1 MGYVSLPEGTGDFLI
16 LLVSYSKF
24 LESLLQLPTMTF
36 GICREI
42 DTTQNAVDFLVVAHH
57 SFEGP
62 FNVFAR
68 YDAELIFVENGE
80 NSGELFL
87 AISEIGDYPISCL
100 EFNIKSHNPAIITKK
115 RKEVNFTYINISN
128 LCYLS

>member
-1 MGYVSLPEGTGDFLI
+1 M
-16 LLVSYSKF
+16 
-24 LESLLQLPTMTF
+24 
-36 GICREI
+36 
-42 DTTQNAVDFLVVAHH
+42 
-57 SFEGP
+57 
-62 FNVFAR
+62 FAR

-87 AISEIGDYPISCL
+87 AISEIGGYPISCL